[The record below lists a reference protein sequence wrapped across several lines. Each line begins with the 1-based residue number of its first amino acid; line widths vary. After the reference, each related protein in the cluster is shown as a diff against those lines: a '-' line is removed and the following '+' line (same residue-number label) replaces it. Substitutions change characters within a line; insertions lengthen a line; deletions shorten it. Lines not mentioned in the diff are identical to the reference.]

1 MEYSLDTKIR
11 HLRSLFPAL
20 ARIHEGHPL
29 VYLDGPAGTQV
40 PTSVAERVAQCMI
53 EHNANRAGKFITSNE
68 VDELMDQAHGA
79 AADLL
84 QVDDPRSIAFGP
96 NMTSLTLSFS
106 RALAR
111 TWAPGDEI
119 LVSTLDHDA
128 NYTPWV
134 LAAKDSGAVVRTIGI
149 DPKDATLDMQ
159 SLESQLNKR
168 TKLVAVTAASNAV
181 GSLTDI
187 PAIAQMA
194 HRFGAELFVDAVHY
208 APHRRIDITKWDC
221 DYLVCSAYKFFGPHI
236 GILYGRPE
244 RMQTLEPYKLRP
256 SPSNIPGRWMTG
268 TQNHACIAGVTAAID
283 YIASIGDES
292 TQTSAHSSRRSRLDR
307 AFEWIDSVE
316 TELVQHLLAGLQRIP
331 GVRIYGIT
339 DPQRASHRAPTV
351 AFCLDRI
358 HSAEVATRLAES
370 GICAWHGNYYALP
383 LTLALG
389 TEPHGM
395 VRLGCMH
402 YNTIQEIDRTLETI
416 KNIAQ
421 QSRT

>member
-1 MEYSLDTKIR
+1 
-11 HLRSLFPAL
+11 
-20 ARIHEGHPL
+20 
-29 VYLDGPAGTQV
+29 
-40 PTSVAERVAQCMI
+40 
-53 EHNANRAGKFITSNE
+53 
-68 VDELMDQAHGA
+68 
-79 AADLL
+79 
-84 QVDDPRSIAFGP
+84 
-96 NMTSLTLSFS
+96 
-106 RALAR
+106 
-111 TWAPGDEI
+111 
-119 LVSTLDHDA
+119 
-128 NYTPWV
+128 
-134 LAAKDSGAVVRTIGI
+134 
-149 DPKDATLDMQ
+149 
-159 SLESQLNKR
+159 
-168 TKLVAVTAASNAV
+168 
-181 GSLTDI
+181 
-187 PAIAQMA
+187 
-194 HRFGAELFVDAVHY
+194 
-208 APHRRIDITKWDC
+208 
-221 DYLVCSAYKFFGPHI
+221 
-236 GILYGRPE
+236 
-244 RMQTLEPYKLRP
+244 MQTLEPYKLRP

-283 YIASIGDES
+283 YIASIGDEP

-331 GVRIYGIT
+331 SVRIYGIT

>member
-1 MEYSLDTKIR
+1 MECTLDTKIR

-20 ARIHEGHPL
+20 SRIHDGRPL

-40 PTSVAERVAQCMI
+40 PTSVAERIFKCMI
-53 EHNANRAGKFITSNE
+53 DHNANRAGKFITSNE
-68 VDELMDQAHGA
+68 VDALMDQAHCA
-79 AADLL
+79 VADFL

-96 NMTSLTLSFS
+96 NMTSLTLSIS

-111 TWAPGDEI
+111 TWSTGDEI
-119 LVSTLDHDA
+119 LVSNLDHDA

-134 LAAKDSGAVVRTIGI
+134 LAAKDAGAVVRTIAI
-149 DPKDATLDMQ
+149 DPRDATLDIE
-159 SLESQLNKR
+159 SLESQLNSR

-181 GSLTDI
+181 GSLTDVPSI
-187 PAIAQMA
+187 SSLV
-194 HRFGAELFVDAVHY
+194 HRVGAELFIDAVHY
-208 APHRRIDITKWDC
+208 APHRRIDIKQWGC

-236 GILYGRPE
+236 GILYGRPD

-256 SPSNIPGRWMTG
+256 SPNSIPGRWMTG

-283 YIASIGDES
+283 YIASIADERD
-292 TQTSAHSSRRSRLDR
+292 QDVAHSSRPSRLDR
-307 AFEWIDSVE
+307 AFEWIDLVE
-316 TELVQHLLAGLQRIP
+316 TKLVQHLLAGLQRIP
-331 GVRIYGIT
+331 GLRVYGIT
-339 DPQRASHRAPTV
+339 DSQRAKERAPTV

-358 HSAEVATRLAES
+358 DSAEVATRLAQV

-389 TEPHGM
+389 TEPQGM

-402 YNTIQEIDRTLETI
+402 YNTIEEIDQTLNEI
-416 KNIAQ
+416 LKI
-421 QSRT
+421 SG